1 MFGSE
6 EISSLKLT
14 SLPAIAAEN
23 DLTVVVSAELAN
35 NLTSMTISELSHL
48 MRKGEANVI
57 FAIPNSVTKSE
68 CELFASTYAL
78 PITEK
83 DVVWTRNQEETEVL
97 LKVGSVQAGI
107 VNKLEETLSL
117 TEFELLKD
125 DKNVFVMS
133 QSALTLNR
141 DLLIRYPEI
150 GVIETKLRTLL
161 TTEKMQAL
169 VRRVRLLDYSPTEVA
184 MELLLREGL
193 IIR

>member
-1 MFGSE
+1 M
-6 EISSLKLT
+6 
-14 SLPAIAAEN
+14 
-23 DLTVVVSAELAN
+23 D
-35 NLTSMTISELSHL
+35 
-48 MRKGEANVI
+48 
-57 FAIPNSVTKSE
+57 
-68 CELFASTYAL
+68 
-78 PITEK
+78 
-83 DVVWTRNQEETEVL
+83 ETEVL
-97 LKVGSVQAGI
+97 LQVGTVQVGI
-107 VNKLEETLSL
+107 VKWIEETLSQ

-150 GVIETKLRTLL
+150 GIIETKLRTLL

>member
-1 MFGSE
+1 
-6 EISSLKLT
+6 
-14 SLPAIAAEN
+14 
-23 DLTVVVSAELAN
+23 
-35 NLTSMTISELSHL
+35 

-68 CELFASTYAL
+68 FELLASTYAL

-150 GVIETKLRTLL
+150 GIIETKLRTLL